1 MDGFLGATDSAVPC
15 AMLLKISETFNK
27 SFRPSSD
34 NEGTNSSDPKD
45 TLGLRFI
52 FFDGEEAFVQWT
64 STDSLYGSRHLAAKW
79 ARQPAPAQC
88 PATGSSR
95 AKNELARI
103 ELFVLLDLIGAS
115 DTSFVMYNTRL
126 RHHYEA
132 LQKYERAYLADGGLS
147 LDQIRSETAF
157 KSRVVPLDFVEDDH
171 VPFKKRGVPILSL
184 LAHPFPKV
192 WHTIDDNYNAI
203 DFERT
208 RRILHV
214 LEEFV
219 AKYPQHQA

>member
-1 MDGFLGATDSAVPC
+1 MMDGFLGATDSAVPC
-15 AMLLKISETFNK
+15 AMLLKIAETFNK

-34 NEGTNSSDPKD
+34 ATAAND
-45 TLGLRFI
+45 LGLRFI

-79 ARQPAPAQC
+79 ARQEPPAEC
-88 PATGSSR
+88 KLGRGKS
-95 AKNELARI
+95 ELDRI

-132 LQKYERAYLADGGLS
+132 LQSYEKAHLAKSGHGRA
-147 LDQIRSETAF
+147 QINRLMAF
-157 KSRVVPLDFVEDDH
+157 KGRTMSFDFVEDDH
-171 VPFKKRGVPILSL
+171 VPFKRRGVPILLL
-184 LAHPFPKV
+184 LAHPFPKD
-192 WHTIDDNYNAI
+192 WHKVSDNYSAI
-203 DFERT
+203 DFPRT

-214 LEEFV
+214 MEEFV
-219 AKYPQHQA
+219 ANYSKKKV